1 MGKKRTAYVCQQCG
15 AQFPAWSGRCTSCGE
30 WNSLAEETVE
40 ATPKRRSRTRS
51 QATTAKPLTEIP
63 LFDQARIGT
72 GSPELD
78 RVLGG
83 GLVPGSTILIGGE
96 PGIGKST
103 LLLQASCGMATQ
115 GAACLYVTGEESAEQ
130 IRLRAERVGASHGK
144 VLVLAET
151 DIDAVLA
158 SAEERQPD
166 VMVVDSIQA
175 VFDPELQSAPGTVS
189 QVRQCAAKLIQ
200 AGKTTGFPVFLVGHV
215 TKQGTLA
222 GPRTLEHMVDT
233 VLYFEGDRYHSYR
246 VLRAAK
252 NRFGSTDELA
262 VFTMS
267 DRGLEDV
274 DNPSALFLQ
283 GREEA
288 RPGCT
293 VAACVE
299 GTRVLLVE
307 VQALLSPSPY
317 AAPRRQVTGADPRRV
332 TMLAAVL
339 DQRCRLKVAANDI
352 FVNVVG
358 GVKVEEPG
366 IDLAICA
373 AMASALKG
381 KPVPTEMVIFGEVG
395 LTGEVRPVRQVEQR
409 LNEAERLGFTSAM
422 IPLDGRKGKGRS
434 GLELSRVRMLG
445 QALEMLL

>member
-1 MGKKRTAYVCQQCG
+1 LGKKRTVYTCQECG
-15 AQFPAWSGRCTSCGE
+15 AQFPTWSGRCTSCGE
-30 WNSLAEETVE
+30 WNSLAEEVVE
-40 ATPKRRSRTRS
+40 TTRKRRLGTTS
-51 QATTAKPLTEIP
+51 QAAAAKRLTEIP
-63 LFDQARIGT
+63 LFDQARAST
-72 GSPELD
+72 GSRELD

-103 LLLQASCGMATQ
+103 LLLQASCGIAVQ
-115 GAACLYVTGEESAEQ
+115 AKACLYVTGEESAEQ
-130 IRLRAERVGASHGK
+130 TRLRAERIEASHEN
-144 VLVLAET
+144 VFVLAET

-158 SAEERQPD
+158 SVEDNRPD
-166 VMVVDSIQA
+166 VVVVDSIQA
-175 VFDPELQSAPGTVS
+175 VFDPGLQSAPGTVS

-200 AGKTTGFPVFLVGHV
+200 AAKSRGFPVFLVGHV

-262 VFTMS
+262 VFMMS
-267 DRGLEDV
+267 DLGLEDV

-283 GREEA
+283 GRDES
-288 RPGCT
+288 RPGCI
-293 VAACVE
+293 VSACME

-332 TMLAAVL
+332 VMLAAVL
-339 DQRCRLKVAANDI
+339 DQRCRLKVATSDI

-366 IDLAICA
+366 IDLAISA

-381 KPVPTEMVIFGEVG
+381 KPLPMDMVIFGEVG

-409 LNEAERLGFTSAM
+409 LNEARRLGFRTAM
-422 IPLDGRKGKGRS
+422 IPSDGRKARSPS
-434 GLELSRVRMLG
+434 GLELSRVKTLR
-445 QALEMLL
+445 QALDGLL

>member
-1 MGKKRTAYVCQQCG
+1 LGKKRTVYTCQECG
-15 AQFPAWSGRCTSCGE
+15 AQFPTWSGRCTSCGE
-30 WNSLAEETVE
+30 WNSLAEEVVE
-40 ATPKRRSRTRS
+40 TTRKRRLGTTS
-51 QATTAKPLTEIP
+51 QAAAAKRLTEIP
-63 LFDQARIGT
+63 LFDQARAST
-72 GSPELD
+72 GSRELD

-103 LLLQASCGMATQ
+103 LLLQASCGIAVQ
-115 GAACLYVTGEESAEQ
+115 AKACLYVTGEESAEQ
-130 IRLRAERVGASHGK
+130 TRLRAERIEASHEN
-144 VLVLAET
+144 VFVLAET

-158 SAEERQPD
+158 SVEDNRPD
-166 VMVVDSIQA
+166 VVVVDSIQA
-175 VFDPELQSAPGTVS
+175 VFDPGLQSAPGTVS

-200 AGKTTGFPVFLVGHV
+200 AAKSMGFPVFLVGHV

-222 GPRTLEHMVDT
+222 GPRTLEHMVDA

-262 VFTMS
+262 VFMMS
-267 DRGLEDV
+267 DLGLEDV

-283 GREEA
+283 GRDEP
-288 RPGCT
+288 RPGCV
-293 VAACVE
+293 VAACME

-332 TMLAAVL
+332 VMLAAVL
-339 DQRCRLKVAANDI
+339 DQRCRLKVATSDI

-366 IDLAICA
+366 IDLAISA

-381 KPVPTEMVIFGEVG
+381 KPLPMDMVIFGEVG
-395 LTGEVRPVRQVEQR
+395 LT
-409 LNEAERLGFTSAM
+409 
-422 IPLDGRKGKGRS
+422 S
-434 GLELSRVRMLG
+434 G
-445 QALEMLL
+445 

>member
-1 MGKKRTAYVCQQCG
+1 LGKKRTVYTCQECG
-15 AQFPAWSGRCTSCGE
+15 AQFPTWSGRCTSCGE
-30 WNSLAEETVE
+30 WNSLAEEVVE
-40 ATPKRRSRTRS
+40 TTRKRRLGTTS
-51 QATTAKPLTEIP
+51 QAAAAKRLTEIP
-63 LFDQARIGT
+63 LFDQARAST
-72 GSPELD
+72 GSRELD

-103 LLLQASCGMATQ
+103 LLLQASCGIAVQ
-115 GAACLYVTGEESAEQ
+115 AKACLYVTGEESAEQ
-130 IRLRAERVGASHGK
+130 TRLRAERIEASHEN
-144 VLVLAET
+144 VFVLAET

-158 SAEERQPD
+158 SVEDNRPD
-166 VMVVDSIQA
+166 VVVVDSIQA
-175 VFDPELQSAPGTVS
+175 VFDPGLQSAPGTVS

-200 AGKTTGFPVFLVGHV
+200 AAKSMGFPVFLVGHV

-222 GPRTLEHMVDT
+222 GPRTLEHMVDA

-262 VFTMS
+262 VFMMS
-267 DRGLEDV
+267 DLGLEDV

-283 GREEA
+283 GRDEP
-288 RPGCT
+288 RPGCV
-293 VAACVE
+293 VAACME

-332 TMLAAVL
+332 VMLAAVL
-339 DQRCRLKVAANDI
+339 DQRCRLKVATSDI

-366 IDLAICA
+366 IDLAISA

-381 KPVPTEMVIFGEVG
+381 KPLPMDMVIFGEVG

-409 LNEAERLGFTSAM
+409 LNEARRLGFRTAM
-422 IPLDGRKGKGRS
+422 IPSDGRKARSPS
-434 GLELSRVRMLG
+434 GLELSRVKTLR
-445 QALEMLL
+445 QALDGLL

>member
-1 MGKKRTAYVCQQCG
+1 VGKKRTVYVCQECG
-15 AQFPAWSGRCTSCGE
+15 GRFPAWSGRCTSCGE
-30 WNSLAEETVE
+30 WNSLAEELVE
-40 ATPKRRSRTRS
+40 TSAKRGKAVSS
-51 QATTAKPLTEIP
+51 LAPSAIALTEIP
-63 LFDQARIGT
+63 LFDQARAST

-103 LLLQASCGMATQ
+103 LLLQASCGIATQ
-115 GAACLYVTGEESAEQ
+115 GRVCLYVTGEESAEQ
-130 IRLRAERVGASHGK
+130 IRLRAERVGASHGG
-144 VLVLAET
+144 VFVLAET
-151 DIDAVLA
+151 DIDAILA
-158 SAEERQPD
+158 AIESRRPD
-166 VMVVDSIQA
+166 VLVVDSVQA
-175 VFDPELQSAPGTVS
+175 VSDAELASAPGTVT
-189 QVRQCAAKLIQ
+189 QVRQCAAKL
-200 AGKTTGFPVFLVGHV
+200 AHASKATGAPVFLVGHV

-246 VLRAAK
+246 MLRAAK

-262 VFTMS
+262 VFMMT

-283 GREEA
+283 GREEP
-288 RPGCT
+288 RTGCA
-293 VAACVE
+293 VAACME

-317 AAPRRQVTGADPRRV
+317 AAPRRQVTGAEPRRV
-332 TMLAAVL
+332 AMLAAVL
-339 DQRCRLKVAANDI
+339 DQRCRLKVATKDI

-366 IDLAICA
+366 IDLAISS

-381 KPVPTEMVIFGEVG
+381 KPLPSDLVVFGEVG

-409 LNEAERLGFTSAM
+409 LNEAERLGFRTAM
-422 IPLDGRKGKGRS
+422 LPFDGRKPKERS
-434 GLELSRVRMLG
+434 AMGLHRVKTMTE
-445 QALEMLL
+445 ALDALF

>member
-1 MGKKRTAYVCQQCG
+1 MGKKRTVYTCQECG
-15 AQFPAWSGRCTSCGE
+15 AQFPTWSGKCTSCGE
-30 WNSLAEETVE
+30 WNSLAEEVVE
-40 ATPKRRSRTRS
+40 TTRKRRLGTTS
-51 QATTAKPLTEIP
+51 QAAVAKRLTKIP
-63 LFDQARIGT
+63 LFDQARGST
-72 GSPELD
+72 GSRELD

-103 LLLQASCGMATQ
+103 LLLQASCGIAAQ
-115 GAACLYVTGEESAEQ
+115 GKGCLYVTGEESAEQ
-130 IRLRAERVGASHGK
+130 TRLRAERIEASHEN
-144 VLVLAET
+144 VFVLAET
-151 DIDAVLA
+151 DIDVVLA
-158 SAEERQPD
+158 SVEDNRPD
-166 VMVVDSIQA
+166 VVVVDSIQA
-175 VFDPELQSAPGTVS
+175 VFDPGLQSAPGTVS

-200 AGKTTGFPVFLVGHV
+200 AAKSMGFPVFLVGHV

-262 VFTMS
+262 VFMMS
-267 DRGLEDV
+267 DLGLEDV

-283 GREEA
+283 GRDEP
-288 RPGCT
+288 RPGCI
-293 VAACVE
+293 VAACME

-332 TMLAAVL
+332 VMLAAVL
-339 DQRCRLKVAANDI
+339 DQRCRLKMAASDI

-366 IDLAICA
+366 IDLAIST

-381 KPVPTEMVIFGEVG
+381 KPLPMDMVIFGEVG

-409 LNEAERLGFTSAM
+409 LNEARRLGFRTAM
-422 IPLDGRKGKGRS
+422 IPSDGRKARSPS
-434 GLELSRVRMLG
+434 GLELTRVKTLR
-445 QALEMLL
+445 QALDGLL